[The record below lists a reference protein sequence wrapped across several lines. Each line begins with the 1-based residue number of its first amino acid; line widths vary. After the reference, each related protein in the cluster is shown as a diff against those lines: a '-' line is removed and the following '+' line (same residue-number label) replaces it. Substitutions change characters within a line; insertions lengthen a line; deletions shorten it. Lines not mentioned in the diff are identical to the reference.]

1 MDNNH
6 AFQSSKFLRALLVL
20 FFMTVSVQWTFA
32 QLDLNMSRTT
42 LGTVIEQIKTQ
53 SKYQFFYD
61 DKLAAT
67 AVEKVN
73 VKNASIEDALTA
85 ILKGKNISFKV
96 EDNIV
101 YLSEKSQSGQEG
113 AQQGK
118 ERTITGQVS
127 DDMGPLIGVNVLVKG
142 TSVGC
147 ITDFDGNFTLTT
159 TEANPVI
166 QFSYV
171 GYKTQEIAAKEQS
184 VINLMMESDSQLV
197 EEVVVTALGIKRAT
211 KALSYNVQEIKSDEL
226 TRVKDANLVNSLSG
240 KVAGVTINASSS
252 GVGGA
257 SKVVMRGTKGIDQS
271 SNALY
276 VIDGV
281 PMFNLSGEGGQEF
294 DSKGS
299 SEAIADINP
308 EDIESMSVL
317 TGAAAA
323 ALYGSHAANGA
334 IVITT
339 KKGKEG
345 RLSLTVSQNTEFLRP
360 FVTPNFQNS
369 YGTGDLLSSAGSV
382 EKSWGN
388 KLNPSNYM
396 GYDPINDF
404 LRTGV
409 VATETVS
416 LSTGT
421 EKNQTYFS
429 ASAVNSVGMV
439 PNNDYDRYNF
449 TFRNTTSF
457 LNDKMTL
464 DVSASYIKQK
474 DQNMVNQ
481 GTYSNPLV
489 TAYLFPR
496 GDDWN
501 EIKMYE
507 RWDTSRNIYTQYW
520 PQGIDTFTGQ
530 NPYWIAYR
538 NLRENNKDRYMLS
551 GSLSYKILDWLS
563 VSGRVRVD
571 NSASTYTE
579 KLYATSNTTLA
590 EGSNNG
596 LYGISNTNDKQTY
609 ADIMLNINKNFGENL
624 TFQANIGA
632 SLSDM
637 QQDVLQNRGPISEDG
652 IPTSNTTLAEGSNN
666 GLYGISNTNDKQTYA
681 DIMLNI
687 NKNFGENL
695 TFQANIGASLSD
707 MQQDVLQNRGPI
719 SEDGIPNVFNVF
731 QLDDSKTKRTQSGFH
746 DQTQSVFASL
756 ELGYKSTYYLTLTG
770 RSDWPS
776 QLAGPNST
784 QSAFLYPSVG
794 GSVILSELLKLPQQ
808 ISFLKVRGSFASV
821 GLPFPRFLANP
832 TYSWDNSNKVWQSK
846 RNYPMYNLKPER
858 TDSWEV
864 GLTARFLNHFN
875 LDLALYTT
883 KTYNQTFDPKI
894 SVSSGYSTLYVQTG
908 SVRNKGIELGLGYSN
923 EWGKF
928 KWSSNYVFSTNKNE
942 ILELL
947 ENYVHPE
954 TGTVITKERL
964 DVGGMGQ
971 ARFIL
976 KKGGS
981 LGDLYSTADLQR
993 DSNGNI
999 LVDQNGSVTANY
1011 NAEDIKLGSVFAK
1024 CNMSW
1029 RNDFSWKNLNF
1040 GFMLSARIGGIVY
1053 SATQAAMDMYGV
1065 SESTE
1070 IARNQGGVYVNGT
1083 DLVNAQ
1089 KWYTTIGSQSGIP
1102 QYYTYSATNLR
1113 LQEAS
1118 VGYTIPR
1125 DKLWN
1130 VADVTVS
1137 LVGRNLLM
1145 LYCKAPFDP
1154 EAVAST
1160 GNYYQGIDNFMTPSA
1175 RSLGFNVRFKF

>member
-652 IPTSNTTLAEGSNN
+652 IP
-666 GLYGISNTNDKQTYA
+666 
-681 DIMLNI
+681 
-687 NKNFGENL
+687 
-695 TFQANIGASLSD
+695 
-707 MQQDVLQNRGPI
+707 
-719 SEDGIPNVFNVF
+719 NVFNVF

-784 QSAFLYPSVG
+784 QRAFLYPSVG

>member
-32 QLDLNMSRTT
+32 QLNLNMSRTT

-67 AVEKVN
+67 TVEKVD

-101 YLSEKSQSGQEG
+101 YLSEKSQSGQEST
-113 AQQGK
+113 QQGK

-501 EIKMYE
+501 EVKMYE

-579 KLYATSNTTLA
+579 KLYA
-590 EGSNNG
+590 
-596 LYGISNTNDKQTY
+596 
-609 ADIMLNINKNFGENL
+609 
-624 TFQANIGA
+624 
-632 SLSDM
+632 
-637 QQDVLQNRGPISEDG
+637 
-652 IPTSNTTLAEGSNN
+652 TSNTTLAEGSNN

-832 TYSWDNSNKVWQSK
+832 TYSWDNSNMVWQSK

-908 SVRNKGIELGLGYSN
+908 SVRNKGVELGLGYSN

>member
-32 QLDLNMSRTT
+32 QLNLNVSRTT
-42 LGTVIEQIKTQ
+42 LGTVIEQIKSQ

-61 DKLAAT
+61 DKLAT
-67 AVEKVN
+67 MAVENVK
-73 VKNASIEDALTA
+73 VKNASIEDALNA

-101 YLSEKSQSGQEG
+101 YLSEKSAAPQEG
-113 AQQGK
+113 NQQGK

-127 DDMGPLIGVNVLVKG
+127 DDMGPLIGVNVLIKG
-142 TSVGC
+142 TSIGC
-147 ITDFDGNFTLTT
+147 ITDLDGNFTLTT
-159 TEANPVI
+159 TEANPVV

-171 GYKTQEIAAKEQS
+171 GYKPQEVAAKGQNA
-184 VINLMMESDSQLV
+184 INVMLETDSQLI

-360 FVTPNFQNS
+360 FVTPKFQNS
-369 YGTGDLLSSAGSV
+369 YGTGDLLSSSGSV
-382 EKSWGN
+382 ERSWGN
-388 KLNPSNYM
+388 KLNSSNYM
-396 GYDPINDF
+396 GYDPISDF

-501 EIKMYE
+501 EVKMYE

-551 GSLSYKILDWLS
+551 ASLNYKILDWLS

-571 NSASTYTE
+571 NSNSTYTE
-579 KLYATSNTTLA
+579 KLYATSNTTLT

-596 LYGISNTNDKQTY
+596 LYGISTTADKQTY
-609 ADIMLNINKNFGENL
+609 ADLMLNINKNFGENFTL
-624 TFQANIGA
+624 QANIGA

-637 QQDVLQNRGPISEDG
+637 QQN
-652 IPTSNTTLAEGSNN
+652 
-666 GLYGISNTNDKQTYA
+666 
-681 DIMLNI
+681 
-687 NKNFGENL
+687 
-695 TFQANIGASLSD
+695 
-707 MQQDVLQNRGPI
+707 VLQNRGPI

-731 QLDDSKTKRTQSGFH
+731 QLDDTKTKRTQSGFH
-746 DQTQSVFASL
+746 DQTQSLFASV

-794 GSVILSELLKLPQQ
+794 GSVILSELLKLPEQ

-954 TGTVITKERL
+954 TGAIITKERL

-999 LVDQNGSVTANY
+999 LVDQNGNVTANY

-1029 RNDFSWKNLNF
+1029 RNDFSWKNLDF

-1065 SESTE
+1065 SESTAM
-1070 IARNQGGVYVNGT
+1070 ARDQSGVWVNGT
-1083 DLVNAQ
+1083 DKVNAQ

-1113 LQEAS
+1113 LQEARI
-1118 VGYTIPR
+1118 GYTIPKA
-1125 DKLWN
+1125 KLWN

>member
-32 QLDLNMSRTT
+32 QLNLNMSRTT

-67 AVEKVN
+67 AVEKVD

-113 AQQGK
+113 TQQGK

-652 IPTSNTTLAEGSNN
+652 IP
-666 GLYGISNTNDKQTYA
+666 
-681 DIMLNI
+681 
-687 NKNFGENL
+687 
-695 TFQANIGASLSD
+695 
-707 MQQDVLQNRGPI
+707 
-719 SEDGIPNVFNVF
+719 NVFNVF

-908 SVRNKGIELGLGYSN
+908 SVRNKGVELGLGYSN

-954 TGTVITKERL
+954 TGTVITKERW

>member
-1 MDNNH
+1 MNNNH

-652 IPTSNTTLAEGSNN
+652 IP
-666 GLYGISNTNDKQTYA
+666 
-681 DIMLNI
+681 
-687 NKNFGENL
+687 
-695 TFQANIGASLSD
+695 
-707 MQQDVLQNRGPI
+707 
-719 SEDGIPNVFNVF
+719 NVFNVF

>member
-449 TFRNTTSF
+449 TFRNATSF

-579 KLYATSNTTLA
+579 KLYA
-590 EGSNNG
+590 
-596 LYGISNTNDKQTY
+596 
-609 ADIMLNINKNFGENL
+609 
-624 TFQANIGA
+624 
-632 SLSDM
+632 
-637 QQDVLQNRGPISEDG
+637 
-652 IPTSNTTLAEGSNN
+652 TSNTTLAEGSNN

>member
-113 AQQGK
+113 AQHGK

-652 IPTSNTTLAEGSNN
+652 IP
-666 GLYGISNTNDKQTYA
+666 
-681 DIMLNI
+681 
-687 NKNFGENL
+687 
-695 TFQANIGASLSD
+695 
-707 MQQDVLQNRGPI
+707 
-719 SEDGIPNVFNVF
+719 NVFNVF

-1040 GFMLSARIGGIVY
+1040 AFMLSARIGGIVY

>member
-1 MDNNH
+1 MKDNY
-6 AFQSSKFLRALLVL
+6 AFRSSTFMRTLLVL
-20 FFMTVSVQWTFA
+20 LFMAASVQWGFA
-32 QLDLNMSRTT
+32 QLNLNVSHAT
-42 LGTVIEQIKTQ
+42 LGTVIEQIKSQ
-53 SKYQFFYD
+53 SKYQFFCD
-61 DKLAAT
+61 DKLAALS
-67 AVEKVN
+67 VEN
-73 VKNASIEDALTA
+73 VKVKDASIEDVLNAV
-85 ILKGKNISFKV
+85 LKGKNISYKV

-101 YLSEKSQSGQEG
+101 YLSEKTVSSQ
-113 AQQGK
+113 AVNQQVK
-118 ERTITGQVS
+118 ERTITGLVS

-142 TSVGC
+142 TSDGC
-147 ITDFDGNFTLTT
+147 ITDINGNFTLTT
-159 TEANPVI
+159 VKANPVI
-166 QFSYV
+166 QFSYI
-171 GYKTQEIAAKEQS
+171 GYKSQEVAVKGSAPLNVMMQNDTQMI
-184 VINLMMESDSQLV
+184 

-211 KALSYNVQEIKSDEL
+211 KALSYNVQEVKSEEL

-240 KVAGVTINASSS
+240 KIAGVTINTSSS

-281 PMFNLSGEGGQEF
+281 PMFNLSGQGGQEF
-294 DSKGS
+294 DSKGV

-360 FVTPNFQNS
+360 FVMPHFQNT
-369 YGTGDLLSSAGSV
+369 YGTGDLLSSSGSV
-382 EKSWGN
+382 ERSWGN
-388 KLNPSNYM
+388 KLNSSNYM
-396 GYDPINDF
+396 GYNPADDF
-404 LRTGV
+404 LKTGV
-409 VATETVS
+409 VATETVA

-457 LNDKMTL
+457 LQDKMTL
-464 DVSASYIKQK
+464 DVSASYINQK

-501 EIKMYE
+501 EVKMYE
-507 RWDTSRNIYTQYW
+507 RWDTSRSINTQYW

-538 NLRENNKDRYMLS
+538 NLRENNKNRYMLS

-571 NSASTYTE
+571 NSNTTYTE
-579 KLYATSNTTLA
+579 KLFATSNTTLA

-596 LYGISNTNDKQTY
+596 LYGIATTADRQTY
-609 ADIMLNINKNFGENL
+609 ADVLLNINKNFGEDFSL
-624 TFQANIGA
+624 HANIGA

-637 QQDVLQNRGPISEDG
+637 KQDVLE
-652 IPTSNTTLAEGSNN
+652 
-666 GLYGISNTNDKQTYA
+666 
-681 DIMLNI
+681 
-687 NKNFGENL
+687 
-695 TFQANIGASLSD
+695 
-707 MQQDVLQNRGPI
+707 NRGPI

-731 QLDDSKTKRTQSGFH
+731 QLDDSKTKRKQSGFH
-746 DQTQSVFASL
+746 DQTQSLFASV

-776 QLAGPNST
+776 QLAGLNSR
-784 QSAFLYPSVG
+784 QSAFFYPSVG
-794 GSVILSELLKLPQQ
+794 GSVILSELLKLPEE
-808 ISFLKVRGSFASV
+808 ISFLKLRGSFASV

-846 RNYPMYNLKPER
+846 RNYPMYNLKSER

-864 GLTARFLNHFN
+864 GLTARFLKHFN

-883 KTYNQTFDPKI
+883 NTYNQTFDPKI

-908 SVRNKGIELGLGYSN
+908 SVRNRGVELGLGYSN
-923 EWGKF
+923 QWGKF
-928 KWSSNYVFSTNKNE
+928 KWSSNYVFSTNDNE

-954 TGTVITKERL
+954 TGTIISKERL

-993 DSNGNI
+993 DVNGNV
-999 LVDQNGSVTANY
+999 LVDQNGNVTADY

-1029 RNDFSWKNLNF
+1029 RNDFSWNRLNF
-1040 GFMLSARIGGIVY
+1040 GFMLSARLGGIVY
-1053 SATQAAMDMYGV
+1053 SATQAAMDLYGV
-1065 SESTE
+1065 STSTE
-1070 IARNQGGVYVNGT
+1070 TARDQGGVYVNGA
-1083 DLVNAQ
+1083 DMVNAQ

-1102 QYYTYSATNLR
+1102 QYYTYSASNVR

-1118 VGYTIPR
+1118 VGYTIPK

-1137 LVGRNLLM
+1137 LVGRNLWM
-1145 LYCKAPFDP
+1145 IYCKAPFDP

-1160 GNYYQGIDNFMTPSA
+1160 GNYYQGVDNFMTPSA
-1175 RSLGFNVRFKF
+1175 RSIGFNVRFKF

>member
-388 KLNPSNYM
+388 KLNTSNYM

-404 LRTGV
+404 LITGV

-652 IPTSNTTLAEGSNN
+652 IP
-666 GLYGISNTNDKQTYA
+666 
-681 DIMLNI
+681 
-687 NKNFGENL
+687 
-695 TFQANIGASLSD
+695 
-707 MQQDVLQNRGPI
+707 
-719 SEDGIPNVFNVF
+719 NVFNVF

-894 SVSSGYSTLYVQTG
+894 SVSSCYSTLYVQTG

>member
-53 SKYQFFYD
+53 SKDQFFYD

-101 YLSEKSQSGQEG
+101 YLSEKSQSGQEST
-113 AQQGK
+113 QQGK

-652 IPTSNTTLAEGSNN
+652 IP
-666 GLYGISNTNDKQTYA
+666 
-681 DIMLNI
+681 
-687 NKNFGENL
+687 
-695 TFQANIGASLSD
+695 
-707 MQQDVLQNRGPI
+707 
-719 SEDGIPNVFNVF
+719 NVFNVF

>member
-61 DKLAAT
+61 DKLAA

-113 AQQGK
+113 TQQGK

-652 IPTSNTTLAEGSNN
+652 IP
-666 GLYGISNTNDKQTYA
+666 
-681 DIMLNI
+681 
-687 NKNFGENL
+687 
-695 TFQANIGASLSD
+695 
-707 MQQDVLQNRGPI
+707 
-719 SEDGIPNVFNVF
+719 NVFNVF

>member
-67 AVEKVN
+67 AVEKVD

-652 IPTSNTTLAEGSNN
+652 IP
-666 GLYGISNTNDKQTYA
+666 
-681 DIMLNI
+681 
-687 NKNFGENL
+687 
-695 TFQANIGASLSD
+695 
-707 MQQDVLQNRGPI
+707 
-719 SEDGIPNVFNVF
+719 NVFNVF

-908 SVRNKGIELGLGYSN
+908 SVRNKGVELGLGYSN

-1130 VADVTVS
+1130 VTDVTVS

>member
-85 ILKGKNISFKV
+85 ILKGKNISYKV

-652 IPTSNTTLAEGSNN
+652 IP
-666 GLYGISNTNDKQTYA
+666 
-681 DIMLNI
+681 
-687 NKNFGENL
+687 
-695 TFQANIGASLSD
+695 
-707 MQQDVLQNRGPI
+707 
-719 SEDGIPNVFNVF
+719 NVFNVF

-908 SVRNKGIELGLGYSN
+908 SVRNKGVELGLGYSN

>member
-1 MDNNH
+1 MKDNH
-6 AFQSSKFLRALLVL
+6 AFQSSTFMRALLVL
-20 FFMTVSVQWTFA
+20 LFMAVSVQWGFA
-32 QLDLNMSRTT
+32 QLNLNVSRAT
-42 LGTVIEQIKTQ
+42 LGTVIEQIKSQ
-53 SKYQFFYD
+53 SKYQFFCD
-61 DKLAAT
+61 DKLAALS
-67 AVEKVN
+67 VEN
-73 VKNASIEDALTA
+73 VKVKDASIEDALNV
-85 ILKGKNISFKV
+85 ILNGKNISYKV

-101 YLSEKSQSGQEG
+101 YLSEKTAVPQEG
-113 AQQGK
+113 NQQGK
-118 ERTITGQVS
+118 MRTVTGVVS
-127 DDMGPLIGVNVLVKG
+127 DDMGPLIGVNVLIKG
-142 TSVGC
+142 TSEGC
-147 ITDFDGNFTLTT
+147 ITDLDGNFTLTT

-166 QFSYV
+166 QFSYI
-171 GYKTQEIAAKEQS
+171 GYKSQEVAVTGSAP
-184 VINLMMESDSQLV
+184 INVMLESDTQMI

-211 KALSYNVQEIKSDEL
+211 KALSYNVQEVKSDEL

-345 RLSLTVSQNTEFLRP
+345 RLSVTVSQNTEFLRP
-360 FVTPNFQNS
+360 FVTPKFQNS
-369 YGTGDLLSSAGSV
+369 YGTGDLLSGAGSV
-382 EKSWGN
+382 ERSWGN
-388 KLNPSNYM
+388 KLNSSNYM
-396 GYDPINDF
+396 GFDPISDF

-409 VATETVS
+409 VATETVA

-507 RWDTSRNIYTQYW
+507 RWDTSRNINTQYW

-551 GSLSYKILDWLS
+551 GSLNYKILDWLS
-563 VSGRVRVD
+563 VGARVRVD
-571 NSASTYTE
+571 NSNSTYTE
-579 KLYATSNTTLA
+579 KLYATSNTTLT

-596 LYGISNTNDKQTY
+596 LYGIATTADRQTY
-609 ADIMLNINKNFGENL
+609 ADFLVNINKNFGEDFSL
-624 TFQANIGA
+624 QANIGA

-637 QQDVLQNRGPISEDG
+637 KQDVLENRGPI
-652 IPTSNTTLAEGSNN
+652 
-666 GLYGISNTNDKQTYA
+666 
-681 DIMLNI
+681 
-687 NKNFGENL
+687 
-695 TFQANIGASLSD
+695 
-707 MQQDVLQNRGPI
+707 R
-719 SEDGIPNVFNVF
+719 EDGIPNVFNVF
-731 QLDDSKTKRTQSGFH
+731 QLDDSKTKRKQSGFH
-746 DQTQSVFASL
+746 DQTQSLFASV
-756 ELGYKSTYYLTLTG
+756 ELGYKSIYYLTLTG

-794 GSVILSELLKLPQQ
+794 GSVILSELLKLPEQ

-864 GLTARFLNHFN
+864 GLTARFLKHFN

-954 TGTVITKERL
+954 TGTIISKERL

-993 DSNGNI
+993 DNNGNVM
-999 LVDQNGSVTANY
+999 VDQNGNVTANY
-1011 NAEDIKLGSVFAK
+1011 NADDTKLGSVFAK

-1065 SESTE
+1065 SEASE
-1070 IARNQGGVYVNGT
+1070 VARNQGGVFVNGT
-1083 DLVNAQ
+1083 DQVNAQ

-1118 VGYTIPR
+1118 IGYTISK

>member
-32 QLDLNMSRTT
+32 QLNLNMSRTT

-67 AVEKVN
+67 TVEKVD

-101 YLSEKSQSGQEG
+101 YLSEKSQSGQEST
-113 AQQGK
+113 QQGK

-197 EEVVVTALGIKRAT
+197 EEPVVTALGIKRAT

-652 IPTSNTTLAEGSNN
+652 IP
-666 GLYGISNTNDKQTYA
+666 
-681 DIMLNI
+681 
-687 NKNFGENL
+687 
-695 TFQANIGASLSD
+695 
-707 MQQDVLQNRGPI
+707 
-719 SEDGIPNVFNVF
+719 NVFNVF

-908 SVRNKGIELGLGYSN
+908 SVRNKGVELGLGYSN

>member
-32 QLDLNMSRTT
+32 QLNLNMSRTT

-67 AVEKVN
+67 TVEKVD

-101 YLSEKSQSGQEG
+101 YLSEKSQSGQEST
-113 AQQGK
+113 QQGK

-184 VINLMMESDSQLV
+184 VINLMMEGDSQLV

-501 EIKMYE
+501 EVKMYE

-579 KLYATSNTTLA
+579 KLYA
-590 EGSNNG
+590 
-596 LYGISNTNDKQTY
+596 
-609 ADIMLNINKNFGENL
+609 
-624 TFQANIGA
+624 
-632 SLSDM
+632 
-637 QQDVLQNRGPISEDG
+637 
-652 IPTSNTTLAEGSNN
+652 TSNTTLAEGSNN

-808 ISFLKVRGSFASV
+808 ISFLKIRGSFASV

-908 SVRNKGIELGLGYSN
+908 SVRNKGVELGLGYSN

>member
-32 QLDLNMSRTT
+32 QLNLNMSRTT

-61 DKLAAT
+61 DKIAAT
-67 AVEKVN
+67 TVEKVD

-101 YLSEKSQSGQEG
+101 YLSEKSQSGQEST
-113 AQQGK
+113 QQGK

-396 GYDPINDF
+396 GYDAINDF

-579 KLYATSNTTLA
+579 KLYA
-590 EGSNNG
+590 
-596 LYGISNTNDKQTY
+596 
-609 ADIMLNINKNFGENL
+609 
-624 TFQANIGA
+624 
-632 SLSDM
+632 
-637 QQDVLQNRGPISEDG
+637 
-652 IPTSNTTLAEGSNN
+652 TSNTTLAEGSNN

-908 SVRNKGIELGLGYSN
+908 SVRNKGVELGLGYSN

>member
-369 YGTGDLLSSAGSV
+369 YDTGDLLSSAGSV

-579 KLYATSNTTLA
+579 KLYA
-590 EGSNNG
+590 
-596 LYGISNTNDKQTY
+596 
-609 ADIMLNINKNFGENL
+609 
-624 TFQANIGA
+624 
-632 SLSDM
+632 
-637 QQDVLQNRGPISEDG
+637 
-652 IPTSNTTLAEGSNN
+652 TSNTTLAEGSNN

>member
-1 MDNNH
+1 M
-6 AFQSSKFLRALLVL
+6 
-20 FFMTVSVQWTFA
+20 
-32 QLDLNMSRTT
+32 
-42 LGTVIEQIKTQ
+42 
-53 SKYQFFYD
+53 
-61 DKLAAT
+61 
-67 AVEKVN
+67 AVENVK
-73 VKNASIEDALTA
+73 VKNASIEDALNA

-101 YLSEKSQSGQEG
+101 YLSEKSAAPQEG
-113 AQQGK
+113 NQQGK

-127 DDMGPLIGVNVLVKG
+127 DDMGPLIGVNVLIKG
-142 TSVGC
+142 TSIGC
-147 ITDFDGNFTLTT
+147 ITDLDGNFTLTT
-159 TEANPVI
+159 TEANPVV

-171 GYKTQEIAAKEQS
+171 GYKTQEIAAKGQGA
-184 VINLMMESDSQLV
+184 INVMLESDSQLV

-294 DSKGS
+294 DSKGA

-360 FVTPNFQNS
+360 FVTPKFQNS
-369 YGTGDLLSSAGSV
+369 YGTGDLLSSSGSV
-382 EKSWGN
+382 ERSWGN
-388 KLNPSNYM
+388 KLNSSNYM
-396 GYDPINDF
+396 GYDPISDF

-501 EIKMYE
+501 EVKMYE

-551 GSLSYKILDWLS
+551 ASLNYKILDWLS

-571 NSASTYTE
+571 NSNSTYTE
-579 KLYATSNTTLA
+579 KLYATSNTTLT

-596 LYGISNTNDKQTY
+596 LYGISTTADKQTY
-609 ADIMLNINKNFGENL
+609 ADLMLNINKNFGENFTL
-624 TFQANIGA
+624 QANIGA

-637 QQDVLQNRGPISEDG
+637 QQN
-652 IPTSNTTLAEGSNN
+652 
-666 GLYGISNTNDKQTYA
+666 
-681 DIMLNI
+681 
-687 NKNFGENL
+687 
-695 TFQANIGASLSD
+695 
-707 MQQDVLQNRGPI
+707 VLQNRGPI

-731 QLDDSKTKRTQSGFH
+731 QLDDTKTKRTQSGFH
-746 DQTQSVFASL
+746 DQTQSLFASV

-794 GSVILSELLKLPQQ
+794 GSVILSELLKLPEQ

-954 TGTVITKERL
+954 TGAIITKERL

-999 LVDQNGSVTANY
+999 LVDQNGNVTANY

-1029 RNDFSWKNLNF
+1029 RNDFSWKNLDF

-1065 SESTE
+1065 SESTAM
-1070 IARNQGGVYVNGT
+1070 ARDQSGVWVNGT
-1083 DLVNAQ
+1083 DKVNAQ

-1113 LQEAS
+1113 LQEARI
-1118 VGYTIPR
+1118 GYTIPKA
-1125 DKLWN
+1125 KLWN
-1130 VADVTVS
+1130 VADVTIS

>member
-652 IPTSNTTLAEGSNN
+652 IP
-666 GLYGISNTNDKQTYA
+666 
-681 DIMLNI
+681 
-687 NKNFGENL
+687 
-695 TFQANIGASLSD
+695 
-707 MQQDVLQNRGPI
+707 
-719 SEDGIPNVFNVF
+719 NVFNVF

-864 GLTARFLNHFN
+864 GLTACFLNHFN

>member
-388 KLNPSNYM
+388 KLNTSNYM

-652 IPTSNTTLAEGSNN
+652 IP
-666 GLYGISNTNDKQTYA
+666 
-681 DIMLNI
+681 
-687 NKNFGENL
+687 
-695 TFQANIGASLSD
+695 
-707 MQQDVLQNRGPI
+707 
-719 SEDGIPNVFNVF
+719 NVFNVF

-894 SVSSGYSTLYVQTG
+894 SVSSCYSTLYVQTG

>member
-1 MDNNH
+1 MNNNH
-6 AFQSSKFLRALLVL
+6 AFQSSKFLRTLLVL
-20 FFMTVSVQWTFA
+20 FFMAVSVQWTFA
-32 QLDLNMSRTT
+32 QLNLNVSRTT
-42 LGTVIEQIKTQ
+42 LGTVIEQIKSQ

-61 DKLAAT
+61 DKLAT
-67 AVEKVN
+67 VTVESVK
-73 VKNASIEDALTA
+73 VKNASIEDALSA
-85 ILKGKNISFKV
+85 ILKGKDISFKV

-101 YLSEKSQSGQEG
+101 YLSEKSAAPQEG
-113 AQQGK
+113 NQQGK
-118 ERTITGQVS
+118 ERTITGVVS

-142 TSVGC
+142 TTDGC
-147 ITDFDGNFTLTT
+147 ITDIDGNFTLTT
-159 TEANPVI
+159 TVANPVI
-166 QFSYV
+166 QFSYI
-171 GYKTQEIAAKEQS
+171 GYKPQEIAVKGSAP
-184 VINLMMESDSQLV
+184 INLMMESDTQV
-197 EEVVVTALGIKRAT
+197 IEEVVVTALGIKRAT

-360 FVTPNFQNS
+360 FVTPKFQNS
-369 YGTGDLLSSAGSV
+369 YGTGDLLSNSGSV

-388 KLNPSNYM
+388 KLNSSNYM
-396 GYDPINDF
+396 GYDPISDF

-457 LNDKMTL
+457 LDDKMTL

-501 EIKMYE
+501 EVKMYE

-551 GSLSYKILDWLS
+551 ASLNYKILDWLS

-571 NSASTYTE
+571 NSNSTYTE
-579 KLYATSNTTLA
+579 KLYATSNTTLT

-596 LYGISNTNDKQTY
+596 LYGVSTTADRQTY
-609 ADIMLNINKNFGENL
+609 ADIMLNINKNFGE
-624 TFQANIGA
+624 F
-632 SLSDM
+632 
-637 QQDVLQNRGPISEDG
+637 
-652 IPTSNTTLAEGSNN
+652 
-666 GLYGISNTNDKQTYA
+666 
-681 DIMLNI
+681 
-687 NKNFGENL
+687 F

-746 DQTQSVFASL
+746 DQTQSVFASV

-794 GSVILSELLKLPQQ
+794 GSVILSELLKLPEQ

-954 TGTVITKERL
+954 TGAIITKERL

-1070 IARNQGGVYVNGT
+1070 TARNQGGVLVNGT
-1083 DLVNAQ
+1083 DLVNPQ

-1118 VGYTIPR
+1118 IGYTIPR
-1125 DKLWN
+1125 NKLWN